1 MHEMG
6 IVKSIN
12 GATAIVKVSKKTSCC
27 ESCEKDICDIS
38 EDGIETEAI
47 NEAGAKAGQKV
58 KLVMKSYTFVKGA
71 IVIYII
77 PVSALIAGAIL
88 GNLYL
93 PGHFSETD
101 PDLLAV
107 LGGFLLFFASLVLVK
122 LIVSRMEKKTEY
134 KSVIES
140 IMEG

>member
-6 IVKSIN
+6 IVKSVN

-47 NEAGAKAGQKV
+47 NEAGAKTGQKV

>member
-1 MHEMG
+1 MHEIG
-6 IVKSIN
+6 IVKSID
-12 GATAIVKVSKKTSCC
+12 GVKAIVKVSKKSSCC
-27 ESCEKDICDIS
+27 ESCEKEICDIS

-47 NEAGAKAGQKV
+47 NEAGASIGQKV

-71 IVIYII
+71 LVIYILPI
-77 PVSALIAGAIL
+77 IALIAGAIL

-93 PGHFSETD
+93 PGYFSETD
-101 PDLLAV
+101 SDLLAA
-107 LGGFLLFFASLVLVK
+107 LGSFLLFFASLILVK

>member
-6 IVKSIN
+6 IVKSID
-12 GATAIVKVSKKTSCC
+12 GATAIVKVSKRTSCC

-38 EDGIETEAI
+38 EDGNETEAI

-58 KLVMKSYTFVKGA
+58 KLVMKPYTFVKGA
-71 IVIYII
+71 IVIYILPI
-77 PVSALIAGAIL
+77 SALIAGAIL
-88 GNLYL
+88 GKMYL
-93 PGHFSETD
+93 PGYFSGTD

-107 LGGFLLFFASLVLVK
+107 FGGFLLFLVSLLLVK